1 MTKSFIFT
9 VEERHEA
16 YALVR
21 SLSRVMSPSLSK
33 DEKRHIIRRLNE
45 AYAND
50 ELQRDAF
57 GLNPIVKSL
66 QTALL
71 GTEQI
76 GLGKDAIIATLLYCS
91 YNNEVFDKEAVKESF
106 GEGVANIINGLVR
119 IQTLYKKNPVI
130 ESENFR
136 NLLLSFAEDM
146 RVILIMIAE
155 RVNLMR
161 QIRDAENIEAKHRVS
176 EEEE

>member
-91 YNNEVFDKEAVKESF
+91 YNNELFDKEAVKARVQERQKKAR
-106 GEGVANIINGLVR
+106 EAAAAAANEIKKEENNG
-119 IQTLYKKNPVI
+119 
-130 ESENFR
+130 
-136 NLLLSFAEDM
+136 
-146 RVILIMIAE
+146 
-155 RVNLMR
+155 
-161 QIRDAENIEAKHRVS
+161 
-176 EEEE
+176 

>member
-16 YALVR
+16 YALAR

-91 YNNEVFDKEAVKESF
+91 YNNDVFDTACVI
-106 GEGVANIINGLVR
+106 VYMTNI
-119 IQTLYKKNPVI
+119 
-130 ESENFR
+130 
-136 NLLLSFAEDM
+136 
-146 RVILIMIAE
+146 
-155 RVNLMR
+155 
-161 QIRDAENIEAKHRVS
+161 
-176 EEEE
+176 